1 MASQDETNPDQS
13 MEEILQSIKKIIA
26 DEDDGSGDES
36 AAQTA
41 DAGEEASKS
50 EDVLELTEMV
60 EADGMVSNVDNGPM
74 DAPEAETAVMMP
86 PAEPKMEPQMDT
98 ATPDDNALISEDV
111 MQASASLM
119 NNLKDKK
126 APEAAPAATS
136 PSMPFRSG
144 QTVEDLALEA
154 MRPMLKE
161 WLDSNLAPMV
171 ERIVE
176 REVRRISGQ

>member
-26 DEDDGSGDES
+26 DEDDGSEDES
-36 AAQTA
+36 MAQAA
-41 DAGEEASKS
+41 DAADAPSAS

-60 EADGMVSNVDNGPM
+60 EADGMVSSVDNGPM
-74 DAPEAETAVMMP
+74 DTAEAETAVMMP
-86 PAEPKMEPQMDT
+86 PAEPITEPKMDT
-98 ATPDDNALISEDV
+98 ATTDTNALISEDV

-119 NNLKDKK
+119 SNLRDKK
-126 APEAAPAATS
+126 PTETAPVGTS

-144 QTVEDLALEA
+144 ATVEDLALEA